1 MSGVNEFQGEQT
13 QPYLTTT
20 TTTTKKTYCLSAEEN
35 GIFCFSMLL
44 LVHLKHDFSQ
54 DH

>member
-20 TTTTKKTYCLSAEEN
+20 KKTYCLSAEEN
-35 GIFCFSMLL
+35 GIFCSCMLL

-54 DH
+54 DHQLV